1 MTATAIMCSGC
12 NSTKT
17 LQMFQHMNIQ
27 MFSNRTLTRLQS
39 LYVTP
44 SATNTWDSE
53 QANLLQEINGQ
64 DVVVGGDAR
73 CDSPGYSE
81 KYGSY
86 TLMDLHS
93 KKILDFQLVQV
104 GIHFYLKT
112 G

>member
-27 MFSNRTLTRLQS
+27 MFFNLTLTRLQS

-44 SATNTWDSE
+44 PATNTWDSE

-64 DVVVGGDAR
+64 DVVVCGDAR
-73 CDSPGYSE
+73 CDSPGYSA
-81 KYGSY
+81 
-86 TLMDLHS
+86 
-93 KKILDFQLVQV
+93 
-104 GIHFYLKT
+104 
-112 G
+112 

>member
-44 SATNTWDSE
+44 STTNTWDSE

-64 DVVVGGDAR
+64 DVVVCGDAR
-73 CDSPGYSE
+73 CDSPGYSA
-81 KYGSY
+81 
-86 TLMDLHS
+86 
-93 KKILDFQLVQV
+93 
-104 GIHFYLKT
+104 
-112 G
+112 